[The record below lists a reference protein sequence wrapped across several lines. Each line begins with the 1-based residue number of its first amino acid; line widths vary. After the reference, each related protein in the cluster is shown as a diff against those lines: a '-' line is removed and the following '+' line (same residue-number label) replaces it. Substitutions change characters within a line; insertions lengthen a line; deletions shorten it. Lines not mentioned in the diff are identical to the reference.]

1 MNFSIAMLSAQT
13 KAAPELII
21 IKGSQIFSQML
32 FSRSMRKFSLNVL
45 SFTSVEISFVCNFD

>member
-32 FSRSMRKFSLNVL
+32 FSRSMR
-45 SFTSVEISFVCNFD
+45 

>member
-1 MNFSIAMLSAQT
+1 MRSAQT
-13 KAAPELII
+13 EAVPELII

-32 FSRSMRKFSLNVL
+32 FSRSMKKFSLNVL